1 MKQHLL
7 LSLVALLV
15 ISCDRNDHNNVDNVP
30 KLETVK
36 FFAAQADN
44 GFSGAIEL
52 YPCTENTTNYVGNYH
67 NDNISVI
74 APSCVLQNGH
84 IINWG
89 YQLFLPLGT
98 YNMIYWGVAN
108 TPIYTPSRAKAPGI
122 RLGADLSTLY
132 WSLVPNSDKST
143 YMPVWDQVMA
153 VQNVAIG
160 SSDISVN
167 LNRKVA
173 GLRVI
178 VKHSSGA
185 AFDPAITGFEVLVG
199 GIAEKINMATGMPEN
214 QTKTVKF
221 NLTIDT
227 ARMAAN
233 NVVAML
239 YPSAAAPTITINV
252 QLKNGHTKSYNTNIK
267 SAFRAN
273 MIQNITILTADIFG
287 SDPST
292 TFTVDNWE
300 ETSSTIDL

>member
-1 MKQHLL
+1 MRHHLL
-7 LSLVALLV
+7 LSFVALLV
-15 ISCDRNDHNNVDNVP
+15 ISCDRNDQNNADNVP
-30 KLETVK
+30 KLETVN

-52 YPCTENTTNYVGNYH
+52 YPCTENTTTYVGNYH
-67 NDNISVI
+67 NNDISVI
-74 APSCVLQNGH
+74 TPSCVLQDGR
-84 IINWG
+84 IVNWA

-98 YNMIYWGVAN
+98 YNMIYWGVAK
-108 TPIYTPSRAKAPGI
+108 TPIYTPSRSKSSGI
-122 RLGADLSTLY
+122 RIGTDLSTLY
-132 WSLVPNSDKST
+132 WSLALNSDKTT

-153 VQNVAIG
+153 TQNVAIG

-178 VKHSSGA
+178 IKHSSGT

-199 GIAEKINMATGMPEN
+199 GIAEKINVATGIPEN

-221 NLTIDT
+221 NLTIDPT
-227 ARMAAN
+227 RMVAN

-239 YPSAAAPTITINV
+239 YPSAASPDITINIT
-252 QLKNGHTKSYNTNIK
+252 LENGQTKSYKTNIK
-267 SAFRAN
+267 KAFQAN
-273 MIQNITILTADIFG
+273 VIQNITILTPDILS

-292 TFTVDNWE
+292 TFTVDNWD